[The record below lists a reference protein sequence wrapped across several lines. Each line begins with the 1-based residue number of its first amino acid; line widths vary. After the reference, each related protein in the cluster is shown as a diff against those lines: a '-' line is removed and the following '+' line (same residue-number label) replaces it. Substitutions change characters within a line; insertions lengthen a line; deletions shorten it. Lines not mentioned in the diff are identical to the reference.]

1 MPPRKQSDRRR
12 GERRRGQNTAAS
24 EQRRS
29 ERRSEARR
37 RNPRVEIEI
46 WVEEVVGKDRYLRRT
61 RNLSEEGV
69 AFDVALP
76 SAVGQPVS
84 LRFKLPGRL
93 GEVVAE
99 GEVVSAGTGEEGLG
113 MGIRF
118 TRIEGDGARRIR
130 ELVRSAAGE

>member
-1 MPPRKQSDRRR
+1 VALKKSDRRG
-12 GERRRGQNTAAS
+12 GERRRSGQPTAD
-24 EQRRS
+24 EQRQS
-29 ERRSEARR
+29 ERRRR
-37 RNPRVEIEI
+37 TRREKPRVEIEI
-46 WVEEVVGKDRYLRRT
+46 WVEEIVGQDRYLRRT
-61 RNLSEEGV
+61 RDLSEQGV

-93 GEVVAE
+93 GEIAAE
-99 GEVVSAGTGEEGLG
+99 GEVVSVGTGDAGLG

-130 ELVRSAAGE
+130 ELVRAVLEE